1 MIVTNK
7 VKGSFSIRVEESGET
22 VLQTGEIDNLVTDAA
37 LADPCPFVRLD
48 YGGIAGN
55 QAIQLCLGAG
65 VVTAPAY
72 GDTNLGNQIASELV
86 NGANG
91 AGYSSNFN
99 RETGE
104 GVYPAVFKQS
114 KEMEFTGLSG
124 DLSEVGI
131 KKGGTLMTRSLIKD
145 ESGNPITIPVTSN
158 QTVRVTYT
166 IYSII
171 PSEVLGT
178 GTLSTPYGDV
188 GYTVFAPTSNNI
200 SNGIFA
206 LQFSSPTRHSQS
218 GYDDRRRFALFSSGG
233 FVKNSDNLSTGGPDS
248 IDLSG
253 RTVTMRPYFG
263 YEENSYAF
271 DEMMVS
277 RASNG
282 ASEGI
287 SVVFDTP
294 MTIPA
299 NYDFAF
305 KIQFGWERN

>member
-7 VKGSFSIRVEESGET
+7 VKGSFSIRVEEGGKT

-37 LADPCPFVRLD
+37 LSDPCPFVRVD
-48 YGGIAGN
+48 YGGVST
-55 QAIQLCLGAG
+55 QQEVRLCLGSG

-72 GDTNLGNQIASELV
+72 ADTNLGNQIASELV
-86 NGANG
+86 NGVNG
-91 AGYSSNFN
+91 AGYSSYFN

-114 KEMEFTGLSG
+114 QEVEFTGISG

-145 ESGNPITIPVTSN
+145 EFGNPITIPVTSN

-171 PSEVLGT
+171 PSEVLGA
-178 GTLSTPYGDV
+178 GVLSTPHGDT
-188 GYTVFAPTSNNI
+188 GFTVYAPTANSI
-200 SNGIFA
+200 LLGIFA
-206 LQFSSPTRHSQS
+206 LQFSSPTRHTQS
-218 GYDDRRRFALFSSGG
+218 AYDDRKRFALFSSGV
-233 FVKNSDNLSTGGPDS
+233 FVKNSDNPSTDGPDS
-248 IDLSG
+248 IDLTG

-263 YEENSYAF
+263 YEESSYTF
-271 DEMMVS
+271 DEMRVS
-277 RASNG
+277 KAANG

>member
-7 VKGSFSIRVEESGET
+7 VKGSFSIRVEEGGET

-37 LADPCPFVRLD
+37 LSDPCPFVRYD
-48 YGGIAGN
+48 SGGIAAT
-55 QAIQLCLGAG
+55 QVIRLCLGAG

-72 GDTNLGNQIASELV
+72 GDTNLGNQIASEEIQLSG
-86 NGANG
+86 NG
-91 AGYSSNFN
+91 YTDSFT
-99 RETGE
+99 RETGA

-114 KEMEFTGLSG
+114 QEVEFTGISG

-178 GTLSTPYGDV
+178 GTLSTPHGDT
-188 GYTVFAPTSNNI
+188 GFTVYAPTSDSI
-200 SNGIFA
+200 SLGIFA
-206 LQFSSPTRHSQS
+206 LNFSTPTRHTQ
-218 GYDDRRRFALFSSGG
+218 GAYYDRRFFALFSSGG
-233 FVKNSDNLSTGGPDS
+233 FVKNSSNPSGGGPDS
-248 IDLSG
+248 IDLTA

-263 YEENSYAF
+263 YEESSYTF
-271 DEMMVS
+271 DEMRVS
-277 RASNG
+277 KAADG

-287 SVVFDTP
+287 TIAFDTP
-294 MTIPA
+294 ITIPA

>member
-7 VKGSFSIRVEESGET
+7 VKGSFSIRVEEGGKT

-37 LADPCPFVRLD
+37 LSDPCPFVRVD

-91 AGYSSNFN
+91 DGYSSNFN
-99 RETGE
+99 RETGA

-114 KEMEFTGLSG
+114 KEVEFTGLSG

-131 KKGGTLMTRSLIKD
+131 KKGVTLMTRSLIKD
-145 ESGNPITIPVTSN
+145 EFGNPITIPVTSN

-178 GTLSTPYGDV
+178 GTLTTPHGSS
-188 GYTVFAPTSNNI
+188 GYTVYAPTANSI
-200 SNGIFA
+200 LFGIFG
-206 LQFSSPTRHSQS
+206 LQFSSPTNNTQRSY
-218 GYDDRRRFALFSSGG
+218 YDRKFFALFLSGG
-233 FVKNSDNLSTGGPDS
+233 FIKNSDNESTGGPDS
-248 IDLSG
+248 IDLTA

-263 YEENSYAF
+263 YEESSYTF
-271 DEMMVS
+271 DEMRVS
-277 RASNG
+277 NAAAG

-294 MTIPA
+294 ITIPA